1 MNIIIVGGGKTGSYL
16 ASLLSSRGDTV
27 RVIESRKTV
36 VQRLEAKLPEGTV
49 VRGMGSSP
57 DVLEAAGVLHSDV
70 VIAVTGNDEVNV
82 VVSMV
87 ARVNNP
93 ANAWMFDASMGVD
106 VAIDQAD
113 LITRSVE
120 EGLDIE
126 DVYTIMRL
134 GKSGHA
140 IVQGEVRPRS
150 SVVGK
155 AVRDLQLPEDLVLV
169 AVERDG
175 DIVIP
180 NGGTELCAGD
190 RVVAFSD
197 DSGRDFL
204 SHALQ

>member
-16 ASLLSSRGDTV
+16 ASLLSGRGDTV

-57 DVLEAAGVLHSDV
+57 DVLEAADVLHSDV
-70 VIAVTGNDEVNV
+70 VIAVTGNDEVNL
-82 VVSMV
+82 VVSML
-87 ARVNNP
+87 AK
-93 ANAWMFDASMGVD
+93 MEYGVGR

-126 DVYTIMRL
+126 EVYTIMRL

-197 DSGRDFL
+197 NSGRDFL